1 MTTDLAS
8 TYTVSNNIV
17 LTGFMGT
24 GKTTIGRLL
33 AARLNRTF
41 IDMDDQLE
49 AQFGKP
55 IREVFAQDGEGVF
68 RTAEAQL
75 CAQLAQQTG
84 LVISTGGGALVSAE
98 NRAALAASGVLLCLT
113 ANVDEVLRRVATTG
127 ERPLLNVPEAEQRK
141 RINEL
146 LDSRRTAY
154 AAIPHQIDTNGQT
167 PEAIVEQI
175 WETLQGDAEVS
186 GMTRLAVQGPTER
199 YHICIGEGILHQA
212 GQLLRNRGL
221 RPGPAA
227 VVTNAMIAPHHGEHL
242 LASLRSAGYEPTL
255 CLLPEGEQHKTL
267 ESIASLYEQFL
278 DAGLDRHS
286 PVIALGGGVIGDMT
300 GFAAATY
307 LRGTPFVQIPT
318 TLLSMVDAS
327 VGGKTGVDLPQ
338 GKNLV
343 GAFKQPHVV
352 LIDVDVLETLPAAE
366 FRSGLAEVIKH
377 GIIGAPDLFIQF
389 EGQGPAS
396 VKHLVTEA
404 VRVKIKVVE
413 EDPFEQGRRATLN
426 LGHTFGHAMEQVSN
440 FSIRHGEG
448 VAVGMVAA
456 TYMAAAIGRCD
467 ASLVERVRTVLDRVG
482 LPTSLPG
489 YDVEAVIEAMGHDKK
504 RAGKMLRFV
513 IPQALGD
520 VVVIDNPGMNYVVDA
535 LEQVLR

>member
-1 MTTDLAS
+1 MTTYAPS
-8 TYTVSNNIV
+8 TNII

-33 AARLNRTF
+33 AARLGRPF
-41 IDMDDQLE
+41 IDMDDQL
-49 AQFGKP
+49 ATQFGKP
-55 IREVFAQDGEGVF
+55 IREVFAHEGEGVF

-75 CAQLAQQTG
+75 CAQLAQQSG

-98 NRAALAASGVLLCLT
+98 NRDALAASGVLLCLT
-113 ANVDEVLRRVATTG
+113 ANVDEILRRVAATG
-127 ERPLLNVPEAEQRK
+127 ERPLLNVPEAEQQQRV
-141 RINEL
+141 REL
-146 LDSRRTAY
+146 LASRRTAY
-154 AAIPHQIDTNGQT
+154 AAITHQIDTTGHA
-167 PEAIVEQI
+167 PEALVEQI
-175 WETLQGDAEVS
+175 WETLQGDAEIA
-186 GMTRLAVQGPTER
+186 GMTRLPVRGPDGS
-199 YHICIGEGILHQA
+199 YHICIGEGILDHA
-212 GQLLRNRGL
+212 GQLLVNRGL
-221 RPGPAA
+221 RRGPAA
-227 VVTNAMIAPHHGEHL
+227 VVTNAMIAPHHGERL
-242 LASLRSAGYEPTL
+242 LESLRSAGFEPTL

-267 ESIASLYEQFL
+267 ASIASLYDQFL
-278 DAGLDRHS
+278 AAGLDRRS

-318 TLLSMVDAS
+318 SLLSMVDAS

-389 EGQGPAS
+389 EEQGPAS
-396 VKHLVTEA
+396 IKHLVTEA

-456 TYMAAAIGRCD
+456 THMAAAIGRCD
-467 ASLVERVRTVLDRVG
+467 ASLVARVRNVLERIG
-482 LPTSLPG
+482 LPVRLPD
-489 YDVEAVIEAMGHDKK
+489 YDLEAVLEAMGHDKK
-504 RAGKMLRFV
+504 RAGKTLRFV

-520 VVVIDNPGMNYVVDA
+520 VVVIDNPGMEYVVDA
-535 LEQVLR
+535 LQQVLR